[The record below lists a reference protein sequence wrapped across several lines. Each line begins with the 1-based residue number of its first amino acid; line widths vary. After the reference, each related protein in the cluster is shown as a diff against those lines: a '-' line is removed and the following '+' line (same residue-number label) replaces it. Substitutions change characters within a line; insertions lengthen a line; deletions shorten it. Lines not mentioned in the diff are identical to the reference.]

1 MATDSDNNPQLELKN
16 SESLRRREFKVRLHV
31 GNHYTI
37 CYSYRGV
44 QHNRAWLTDAEY
56 LGYDGKYQFKLPD
69 GSTRRLHPGSIID
82 IFMLSGHQRTI
93 EYREELLD
101 RARAR
106 RHERLEKEEATDN
119 IRSVDQ

>member
-1 MATDSDNNPQLELKN
+1 MATDNPELELKN
-16 SESLRRREFKVRLHV
+16 SESLRRREYKVRLHV

-37 CYSYRGV
+37 CYAYRGV
-44 QHNRAWLTDAEY
+44 HHHRNWLTDAEY

-101 RARAR
+101 RARTR
-106 RHERLEKEEATDN
+106 RHQRLVAQEEATDN
-119 IRSVDQ
+119 IRSMDQ